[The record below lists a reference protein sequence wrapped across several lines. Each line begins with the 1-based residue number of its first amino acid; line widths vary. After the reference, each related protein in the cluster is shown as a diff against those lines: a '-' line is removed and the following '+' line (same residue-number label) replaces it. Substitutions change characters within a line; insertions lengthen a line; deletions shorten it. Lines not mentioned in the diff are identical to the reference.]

1 MQFKLATLTLALAT
15 LAAASPTRRNEPAGD
30 CTTGPIQCCATTTT
44 ASNASAA
51 AILGLL
57 GIILDPDTL
66 VGLSC
71 SPISVIGVG
80 GGECSASPVC
90 CTDNSHGEL
99 ISIGCVPVTL

>member
-1 MQFKLATLTLALAT
+1 TLALAT
-15 LAAASPTRRNEPAGD
+15 LAAATPTRRQGD

-51 AILGLL
+51 SILGLL
-57 GIILDPDTL
+57 GIILDPDTI

-71 SPISVIGVG
+71 SPISAIGVG

-90 CTDNSHGEL
+90 CTDNSHDNL
-99 ISIGCVPVTL
+99 ISIGCVPVSL